1 MVDNLSPKKRSWNMS
16 HIKGK
21 DTKPE
26 KKVRSLLHAMGY
38 RFRIHKKEL
47 PGNPD
52 IVLPKYKAVLFVNG
66 CFWHR
71 HKGCKFAYKPKTRVE
86 FWEKKFDDTVSRDL
100 NNIKKLKAMGWN
112 IEVFWECELKDI
124 DSVKNR
130 LEKILPK

>member
-1 MVDNLSPKKRSWNMS
+1 MS

>member
-71 HKGCKFAYKPKTRVE
+71 HKGCKFAYKPKIRVE

>member
-1 MVDNLSPKKRSWNMS
+1 
-16 HIKGK
+16 
-21 DTKPE
+21 
-26 KKVRSLLHAMGY
+26 MGY